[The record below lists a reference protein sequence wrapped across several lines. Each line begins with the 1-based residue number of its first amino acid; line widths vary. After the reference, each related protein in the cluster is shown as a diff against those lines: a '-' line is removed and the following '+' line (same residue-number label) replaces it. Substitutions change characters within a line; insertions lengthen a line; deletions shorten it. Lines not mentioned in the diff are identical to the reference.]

1 MIFDLI
7 APEKIVVDKCIP
19 VLEELALLNE
29 NPFGHLTHSADAEEE
44 IDLDINM
51 DNDADVEWLTHA
63 LLSALTNEIRRM
75 KMEHNSMVEMCI
87 QYLASK

>member
-19 VLEELALLNE
+19 VFEELALLNE
-29 NPFGHLTHSADAEEE
+29 NPFGHLTRSANAEEE

-51 DNDADVEWLTHA
+51 DNNADVEWL
-63 LLSALTNEIRRM
+63 S
-75 KMEHNSMVEMCI
+75 CI
-87 QYLASK
+87 A